1 MQRYIFQNLWKSR
14 LSYRQCSTL
23 KQSIKDI
30 LNDDVTKESKKRV
43 VAEVKRQ
50 LVSDMSEGSPLSA
63 YQCSKLIDSPR
74 SLQYSF
80 HDGYIVRSNARSRK
94 RLNPTLFPRLSHAKP
109 ALNPR

>member
-1 MQRYIFQNLWKSR
+1 MAAPMVQRPAQIQRYIFQNLWKSR

-50 LVSDMSEGSPLSA
+50 LVSDMSEGSPLSV
-63 YQCSKLIDSPR
+63 
-74 SLQYSF
+74 F
-80 HDGYIVRSNARSRK
+80 EIVVRFA
-94 RLNPTLFPRLSHAKP
+94 PIPI
-109 ALNPR
+109 